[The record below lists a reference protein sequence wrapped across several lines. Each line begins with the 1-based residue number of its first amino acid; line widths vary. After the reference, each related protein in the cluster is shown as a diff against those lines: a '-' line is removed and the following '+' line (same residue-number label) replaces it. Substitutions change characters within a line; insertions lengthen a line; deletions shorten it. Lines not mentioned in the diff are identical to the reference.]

1 MGAVKSLQGGKSEV
15 DKNIG
20 DLARKRQC
28 NVLKVATQFSKP
40 LVFRVMLLKLGARG
54 SRMESRLQRGNPLY
68 LSCCEDRICFRKNTR
83 LTIVEYDPAFWA
95 CYKDELGRVD
105 AAQKVP
111 SVASRGCWP
120 ASISYDGSVRSWM
133 TAHTKSVRAI

>member
-20 DLARKRQC
+20 GKEGKEAHLTMGGDQALQNERISVKTLRPNSPSLWYFGLC
-28 NVLKVATQFSKP
+28 YCK
-40 LVFRVMLLKLGARG
+40 KLGARG

-83 LTIVEYDPAFWA
+83 LTIVECGLAIG
-95 CYKDELGRVD
+95 GRL
-105 AAQKVP
+105 Q
-111 SVASRGCWP
+111 G
-120 ASISYDGSVRSWM
+120 
-133 TAHTKSVRAI
+133 